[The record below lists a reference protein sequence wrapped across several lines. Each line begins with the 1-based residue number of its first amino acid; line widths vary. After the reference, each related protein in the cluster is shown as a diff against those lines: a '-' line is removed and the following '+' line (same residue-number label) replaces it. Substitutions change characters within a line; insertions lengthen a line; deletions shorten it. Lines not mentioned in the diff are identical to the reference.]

1 MAKKPEAG
9 WVLVKEK
16 GEGPE
21 LLPLAGDALLL
32 GTARDCHLVVAAR
45 GVSRR
50 HARLE
55 VREES
60 VFLEDL
66 GSKNGTFSNG
76 TRIEGKVRLAAG
88 DRLSCG
94 AATYVL
100 SKIAPEDLRVAVKLE
115 RPSQAGCDPESTTEE
130 ASQVPA
136 NFLQAIV
143 ELAKLAEKSRSEL
156 ATVCQIV
163 ARTLQAHGLLLVRG
177 GLGRA
182 TEILAAFGSNLP
194 LARVEELASSLAR
207 QTRLGK
213 RPVCG
218 FEKQEFTTAFAMG
231 GDGLWLA
238 LACTGEEIC
247 GRSVFLAG
255 VVEILARKLLTLS
268 EGDGEESVKAHEL
281 LYPAGHVLLPSRPMQ
296 GVYGRIREVARAD
309 FPVLFQGETGVGK
322 EHMVKV
328 LHLSSGRKG
337 QLVAVNCAAIP
348 AELLEAELF
357 GIERGVATGVTARE
371 GKFQQAWGGT
381 LFLDEVGELPYAL
394 QAKLLRALDQ
404 GEVVPL
410 GARKPLKIDARV
422 VSATNRELASK
433 VQDGRFRAD
442 LYYRL
447 AGIVIEI
454 PPLRSHPEDV
464 PLLVTSFLQRE
475 AERWKKPLRGLSER
489 ALRALVAY
497 SWPGNIRQLEHEVRR
512 LVTACPPGGL
522 VTYELLSPVIKAA
535 SVGRESEPVTGSLRQ
550 RVAQLEREVI
560 SEALQASDGSLQ
572 EAARLLGMSRYG
584 LSLKLKRLGLV
595 AGEISQ
601 SRPSRRPRR

>member
-1 MAKKPEAG
+1 MAKKLQAA
-9 WVLVKEK
+9 WALVKEK

-55 VREES
+55 VREGS

-66 GSKNGTFSNG
+66 GSKNGTFCNG
-76 TRIEGKVRLAAG
+76 TRIQGKVRLAAG
-88 DRLSCG
+88 DSLSFG

-100 SKIAPEDLRVAVKLE
+100 SKIAPEDLQLAVKLE
-115 RPSQAGCDPESTTEE
+115 GPSRAACDPDSSTEE
-130 ASQVPA
+130 ASQIPA
-136 NFLQAIV
+136 SFLQAIV
-143 ELAKLAEKSRSEL
+143 ELGKLVEKRPAEL
-156 ATVCQIV
+156 AAVCRIV
-163 ARTLQAHGLLLVRG
+163 AGTLQSTSLLLARG
-177 GLGRA
+177 SAGKA
-182 TEILAAFGSNLP
+182 TEILAAFGSDLG
-194 LARVEELASSLAR
+194 LAKVEELASSFAW

-213 RPVCG
+213 KPVFGC
-218 FEKQEFTTAFAMG
+218 EKRDFAAAFAMD
-231 GDGLWLA
+231 GDGTWLA
-238 LACTGEEIC
+238 LACTGEEIR
-247 GRSVFLAG
+247 GRAVFLAAAA
-255 VVEILARKLLTLS
+255 ETLARKLLAFS
-268 EGDGEESVKAHEL
+268 EGDGEETVQPLEL

-296 GVYGRIREVARAD
+296 EVYGRIREVARAD

-371 GKFQQAWGGT
+371 GKFQQARGGT
-381 LFLDEVGELPYAL
+381 LFLDEVGELPDAL

-410 GARKPLKIDARV
+410 GARKPLATDARI
-422 VSATNRELASK
+422 VSATNRELARK
-433 VQDGRFRAD
+433 VQEGRFRAD

-475 AERWKKPLRGLSER
+475 AERWQKPLRGLSER

-512 LVTACPPGGL
+512 LVAACPPGGL
-522 VTYELLSPVIKAA
+522 VTYELLSPEIKAA
-535 SVGRESEPVTGSLRQ
+535 SVGTESEPAAGSLRQ
-550 RVAQLEREVI
+550 RVAQLERELI
-560 SEALQASDGSLQ
+560 SEALRASDGSLR
-572 EAARLLGMSRYG
+572 EAAKLLGMSRYG
-584 LSLKLKRLGLV
+584 LSLKLKRLGLP
-595 AGEISQ
+595 AGETP
-601 SRPSRRPRR
+601 RTRSRRPRR